1 MTRHINAPYL
11 RSLRRRSAF
20 SQEDVAF
27 LLGAFTG
34 TRVSRH
40 ETGACAPPLEVALA
54 YEVIFDVAIAEVYDD
69 ERARIAAQIGKRAK
83 TLHESLAHRLH
94 DQLREE
100 KRAAQNQIISR
111 CSSFQ
116 HATTTT
122 TTTRHRSHR

>member
-1 MTRHINAPYL
+1 MARHINAPYL
-11 RSLRRRSAF
+11 RALRRRSAF

-54 YEVIFDVAIAEVYDD
+54 YEVIFDVAIADVYEDD
-69 ERARIAAQIGKRAK
+69 RVRIATSIRKRAQ

-94 DQLREE
+94 DPLRNE
-100 KRAAQNQIISR
+100 KRTALKRIISR
-111 CSSFQ
+111 CSPLQ
-116 HATTTT
+116 HATKTT
-122 TTTRHRSHR
+122 TTTRHRPHR

>member
-11 RSLRRRSAF
+11 RALRRRSAF

-40 ETGACAPPLEVALA
+40 ETGVCAPPLDVALA

-69 ERARIAAQIGKRAK
+69 ERARIAAEIGKRAK
-83 TLHESLAHRLH
+83 KLRESLAHRIH
-94 DQLREE
+94 DPLREE
-100 KRAAQNQIISR
+100 KRAALKRIISR
-111 CSSFQ
+111 CSSLQ

-122 TTTRHRSHR
+122 TTTRHRPHG